1 MCSGQF
7 DIEICQFSQ
16 RRVFQLYLVFWSWR
30 NISFVG
36 STPLDPSLTQTLE
49 DGQAFIDLF
58 PNSPTLKTVNIITS
72 KLLQMETNGDQLL
85 KKQLLFF
92 QKWLLSMWHMIIKL
106 DKCDWDGKTINH
118 WSLLNVRVSYWSN
131 QWWELRQSSTG
142 RWCTCLHVMSR
153 EMKDSKGELTV
164 WTTYWK

>member
-92 QKWLLSMWHMIIKL
+92 PKMVVEYVAHDYKAGQMWLRWQNDQPL
-106 DKCDWDGKTINH
+106 
-118 WSLLNVRVSYWSN
+118 VSP
-131 QWWELRQSSTG
+131 
-142 RWCTCLHVMSR
+142 
-153 EMKDSKGELTV
+153 
-164 WTTYWK
+164 

>member
-49 DGQAFIDLF
+49 DGQAFIALF

-72 KLLQMETNGDQLL
+72 KLLQMESNGNQLL
-85 KKQLLFF
+85 KKNGCRVCGNYKAGQMWLRWQNDQLLV
-92 QKWLLSMWHMIIKL
+92 SPYSA
-106 DKCDWDGKTINH
+106 
-118 WSLLNVRVSYWSN
+118 SLLLIKPVMRIAAIINWKTSSC
-131 QWWELRQSSTG
+131 QQILRT
-142 RWCTCLHVMSR
+142 VMSR
-153 EMKDSKGELTV
+153 EMKDSEGELTV
-164 WTTYWK
+164 WTRYWK